1 MTYGR
6 LIFCLVAALGL
17 IAALVTDAEAHK
29 VYIYAWA
36 EGDTVY
42 TESYFSSKK
51 KVQGGVIQVYDIAG
65 QKLLDGR
72 TNSRG
77 EFVFNAPKR
86 TDLRIVVEAGMGHR
100 GEYILKAEEFSGVL
114 GKAAEPP
121 RNRDNPA
128 ESVSPVV
135 ADAEQIRAVVEQA
148 LDARL
153 KPIIRQLAKMNREKG
168 PGLTEVIGGIGYIFG
183 LMGIVLYLKSRKKG
197 LDYYGTKPES
207 QDVIKK

>member
-1 MTYGR
+1 MLIDWTGRNKITYGS
-6 LIFCLVAALGL
+6 LIFCLVASSGL
-17 IAALVTDAEAHK
+17 ILALVTLAAAHK

-42 TESYFSSKK
+42 TESYFGSKK
-51 KVQGGVIQVYDIAG
+51 KVRGGAIQVYDIAG
-65 QKLLDGR
+65 KKLLDGR
-72 TNSRG
+72 TNSQG

-100 GEYILKAEEFSGVL
+100 SEYILKAEEFSGVL
-114 GKAAEPP
+114 GKGAEPA
-121 RNRDNPA
+121 RNEDNTA

-135 ADAEQIRAVVEQA
+135 ADAEQIRAIVEQA

-153 KPIIRQLAKMNREKG
+153 KPIIRELAKANREKG

-183 LMGIVLYLKSRKKG
+183 LMGVVMYLKSRKKR
-197 LDYYGTKPES
+197 
-207 QDVIKK
+207 